1 MVKQRTRTES
11 ATQAFLRK
19 DSFTSVASGGE
30 CTPPTMHQDTMHRD
44 NAQRLSD
51 ASGSSD
57 ARITKVHD
65 GRMDEV
71 EDVRRRRGEVVARYE
86 ARLEYLRALMR
97 GAEIRERA
105 RR

>member
-1 MVKQRTRTES
+1 
-11 ATQAFLRK
+11 
-19 DSFTSVASGGE
+19 
-30 CTPPTMHQDTMHRD
+30 MHQDTMHRD